1 MINILLFIHIVIAVL
16 LIIVILMQRSG
27 SDGISGLSGGNNMGV
42 VSAKTVGNF
51 LTKSTMVLAA
61 LFLVNAIVLANLS
74 SKKRPDLVTKI
85 NQIDESQKGNSL
97 PIAK

>member
-1 MINILLFIHIVIAVL
+1 MMDILLLVHITIAVL

-27 SDGISGLSGGNNMGV
+27 SDGISSMGGGGNMSV

-51 LTKSTMVLAA
+51 LTKSTITLGS
-61 LFLVNAIVLANLS
+61 LFLINAIVLANLS
-74 SKKRPDLVTKI
+74 SRKKPDLVSTI
-85 NQIDESQKGNSL
+85 NEIEEDTANSSL